1 MPSRNV
7 NLTEHLDHFIEG
19 AVSTGRYQNASEVVR
34 EGLRLLERQ
43 QHEDEQKLELLRTAV
58 REGEEA
64 YARGEFVELA
74 GDEIGPYIASVGR
87 TARQRKRA

>member
-1 MPSRNV
+1 MVKEIPTMDDEENPK
-7 NLTEHLDHFIEG
+7 FIE
-19 AVSTGRYQNASEVVR
+19 ATEIVKNAQ
-34 EGLRLLERQ
+34 G
-43 QHEDEQKLELLRTAV
+43 HMTELLRTAV